1 MMFSDV
7 IIDTVP
13 CLPYRPS
20 SRPRHGIIS
29 YRIPDDTATQS
40 ITYDI
45 GYDNTQVPPRPSPRH
60 ISSPYLLPAPLP
72 AEPCRQTCRLETRR
86 HPVRYSPRL
95 PVSPACHHLPAP
107 SHRLIRSARCFPALS
122 AARRRSSASRP
133 MRLIHLIRSRP
144 ISSAHLPSRHAS
156 RSASR
161 RASRLASPRLTSR
174 HVSSTLLANLIRLVH
189 LIHLIRLIANA
200 PSDKTSDEQ
209 AKRRTRRAI
218 DNEARRIPQ
227 RSIPQMPIPARRIA
241 PTSRITHDPDT
252 NTPTGKRPLYAP
264 HNASDGQHET
274 RGRDDDGTPLIARL
288 LTDKTTRRR
297 RLLASPT
304 RATERLTTRRLLPA
318 PRHEERD
325 ERRDEKAGREAG

>member
-1 MMFSDV
+1 MRYL
-7 IIDTVP
+7 I
-13 CLPYRPS
+13 R
-20 SRPRHGIIS
+20 RH
-29 YRIPDDTATQS
+29 PL
-40 ITYDI
+40 
-45 GYDNTQVPPRPSPRH
+45 RPSPRL

-72 AEPCRQTCRLETRR
+72 AEPCRQTGRLKAQR
-86 HPVRYSPRL
+86 HPTRYSLTPRL
-95 PVSPACHHLPAP
+95 VCLPSSHRSISSAHPFRPLLARPVPPHAIAPCHPFHAAHPSHS
-107 SHRLIRSARCFPALS
+107 SHRLIS
-122 AARRRSSASRP
+122 SRP
-133 MRLIHLIRSRP
+133 
-144 ISSAHLPSRHAS
+144 AS

-161 RASRLASPRLTSR
+161 RASRLVSPRLTSR

-297 RLLASPT
+297 RLLAS
-304 RATERLTTRRLLPA
+304 
-318 PRHEERD
+318 RHEQQN
-325 ERRDEKAGREAG
+325 A